1 MILFLIRHGET
12 DWNRARRVQG
22 REDIPLNKTGKTQ
35 SRRTAEAMRYT
46 DLDAI
51 FVSPLGRAKETAAAI
66 ASYHPDV
73 PVIEDE
79 RLIER
84 DFGMLS
90 GTTIEEREWF
100 FREGR
105 TAHVEDEKAV
115 FERAMDA
122 MAAYFRYQPARFG
135 QIAVVTHG
143 GVLYHLIE
151 HLQDQQTERFEAVKE
166 DGTIMLYNC
175 NISILRDDWKM
186 LAINLSPDEFAAS
199 EYGKSGPAASE
210 FARKH

>member
-35 SRRTAEAMRYT
+35 SQCTAEAMRYT

-122 MAAYFRYQPARFG
+122 MAVYFRYQPVRFG

-210 FARKH
+210 FARKD

>member
-1 MILFLIRHGET
+1 MLLFMIRHGET
-12 DWNRARRVQG
+12 DWNLARRVQG
-22 REDIPLNKTGKTQ
+22 REDIPLNETGKAQ
-35 SRRTAEAMRYT
+35 SQRTAEAMRYT

-51 FVSPLGRAKETAAAI
+51 YVSPLGRAKETAAAI

-73 PVIEDE
+73 PVFEDE

-84 DFGMLS
+84 DFGALS

-115 FERAMDA
+115 FDRAMDA
-122 MAAYFRYQPARFG
+122 VSSYFRYAPARSG

-143 GVLYHLIE
+143 GVLYQLIE
-151 HLQDQQTERFEAVKE
+151 HLQDKQTERFEAVRA
-166 DGTIMLYNC
+166 DGSVMLFNG
-175 NISILRDDWKM
+175 NVTILRDDWKL
-186 LAINLSPDEFAAS
+186 LAINLSPDQFAAL
-199 EYGKSGPAASE
+199 EYGQGN
-210 FARKH
+210 